1 MCFGS
6 LSMTDVALITECDVI
21 SASAHI
27 FDLAGTNTLL
37 IPRVFTVGNVSD
49 STPSMGSY
57 IVMEYLDIKR
67 GYDPAKLGREL
78 ARMHL
83 AEPSDPNA
91 RAGMYGFA
99 VDNTIGG
106 TPQPNGWSDNWVDF
120 FRERRLRHQL
130 KLTGDPQL
138 MQLGGEL
145 CDNLEYFFDGV
156 QVRPSIIH
164 GDLWS
169 GNIGSVGGQPAIF
182 DPATYY
188 GHHEAEFGMS
198 WCSGFSNAFYTAY
211 HELIPKAQGWESRH
225 DIYTLYH
232 YLNHYNLFGYGYY
245 QQCIETL
252 RRLLRRL

>member
-1 MCFGS
+1 
-6 LSMTDVALITECDVI
+6 
-21 SASAHI
+21 
-27 FDLAGTNTLL
+27 
-37 IPRVFTVGNVSD
+37 
-49 STPSMGSY
+49 
-57 IVMEYLDIKR
+57 MEYLDIKR
-67 GYDPAKLGREL
+67 GYEAARLGREL

-83 AEPSDPNA
+83 AEPSDSNA
-91 RAGMYGFA
+91 RAGMFGFA

-106 TPQPNGWSDNWVDF
+106 TPQPNGWSDNWINF

-130 KLTGDPQL
+130 KLTGDAQL
-138 MQLGGEL
+138 MQLGVKL
-145 CDNLEYFFDGV
+145 CDNLEYFFDGI

-169 GNIGSVGGQPAIF
+169 GNIGSVDGQPCIF

-198 WCSGFSNAFYTAY
+198 WCSGFSDAFYKAY
-211 HELIPKAQGWESRH
+211 HELIPKAQGWNDRH
-225 DIYTLYH
+225 EIYTLYH

-252 RRLLRRL
+252 RRILKKL